1 MRQASVEEAKAAPP
15 PVAISVGGRVQSRVE
30 MYGARKAMRMG
41 LAELGVPAALVYPI
55 AAAVLPALQ
64 VMMQWMIT
72 ESVRVE
78 MQKQFELFMRRQ
90 EQILREVYKGLV
102 PEA

>member
-1 MRQASVEEAKAAPP
+1 
-15 PVAISVGGRVQSRVE
+15 

-41 LAELGVPAALVYPI
+41 LAELGVPAAAVYPI
-55 AAAVLPALQ
+55 AAAILPALQ
-64 VMMQWMIT
+64 VMIKWMID

-78 MQKQFELFMRRQ
+78 VQKQFELFMRRQ

>member
-1 MRQASVEEAKAAPP
+1 
-15 PVAISVGGRVQSRVE
+15 
-30 MYGARKAMRMG
+30 MYGVRKAMRMG
-41 LAELGVPAALVYPI
+41 LAELGVPAMAVYPI

-64 VMMQWMIT
+64 VMVQWMIT

-78 MQKQFELFMRRQ
+78 VQKQFELFMRRQ